1 MNLMINWPHR
11 GHKYSNQEIELVS
24 KIMSD
29 SNNQLTQGSFVSAFE
44 EDFKNYLGSNNA
56 FSLMSAAHALDI
68 SANLI
73 EIKEGDEVI
82 IPAHTYCATAL
93 AYARKGAVIRW
104 ADINSNSLTV
114 SFESISKLITNK
126 TKAIV
131 VVHLYGLICPEI
143 LEIADLAKQK
153 NIFLIEDCAQ
163 SLGAKFKG
171 KHCGTFGDIG
181 CFSFHSQKNLT
192 TLGEGGMM
200 VVKNNDL
207 AKHVKGLR
215 LNGHAPFNYN
225 DEYWLPAMS
234 NVDEDIANVWPIK
247 SSMNEVQGALGSSLI
262 KRMDELTQSRRAL
275 SNQIRKSLKSCKE
288 LIFQEIYQEE
298 SHSHHLLP
306 AKCVSKKWNRD
317 DLIKLLFNKY
327 RIKCVI
333 QYYPLNRYDL
343 FVKRGYGSAN
353 VPNTDEFYDNMI
365 SFPFSITLSE
375 NDIDYLIDS
384 IISAIFELNSK

>member
-1 MNLMINWPHR
+1 MDLKINWPNR
-11 GHKYSNQEIELVS
+11 GHEYSKDEIDLVS
-24 KIMSD
+24 KIMSNPVD
-29 SNNQLTQGSFVSAFE
+29 PLTQGNYVARFE
-44 EDFKNYLGSNNA
+44 NDFKNYLGSNNA
-56 FSLMSAAHALDI
+56 FSLMSAAHGLDI

-93 AYARKGAVIRW
+93 AFARKGAVIKW
-104 ADINSNSLTV
+104 ADICPKSLTV
-114 SFESISKLITNK
+114 SLDSISKLITKK

-143 LEIADLAKQK
+143 LEIVDLAGQN

-163 SLGAKFKG
+163 SLGAKLNG

-200 VVKNNDL
+200 VVKKSDM

-215 LNGHAPFNYN
+215 LNGHAPFNSHE
-225 DEYWLPAMS
+225 EYWLPAMS
-234 NVDEDIANVWPIK
+234 NVDEDIVDVWPIK

-262 KRMDELTQSRRAL
+262 KRMDELTTSRRLL
-275 SNQIRKSLKSCKE
+275 SNKIRQGLINCKE
-288 LIFQEIYQEE
+288 LVFQEFNKEE

-306 AKCVSKKWNRD
+306 ARCISEKWNRD

-327 RIKCVI
+327 KIKCVI

-343 FVKRGYGSAN
+343 FLKRGYGSAD

-365 SFPFSITLSE
+365 SLPFSITLSE
-375 NDIDYLIDS
+375 NDSNYLIDS
-384 IISAIFELNSK
+384 IINSINTLNK

>member
-1 MNLMINWPHR
+1 MDLKISWPNR
-11 GHKYSNQEIELVS
+11 GHEYSKDEIDLVS
-24 KIMSD
+24 KIMSNPVD
-29 SNNQLTQGSFVSAFE
+29 PLTQGNYVAGFE
-44 EDFKNYLGSNNA
+44 NDFKNYLGSNNA
-56 FSLMSAAHALDI
+56 FSLMSAAHGLDI

-93 AYARKGAVIRW
+93 AFARKGAVIKW
-104 ADINSNSLTV
+104 ADICPKSLTV
-114 SFESISKLITNK
+114 SLDSISKLITKK

-143 LEIADLAKQK
+143 LEIVDLSDQN

-163 SLGAKFKG
+163 SLGAKLNG

-200 VVKNNDL
+200 VVKKSDM

-215 LNGHAPFNYN
+215 LNGHAPFNSHE
-225 DEYWLPAMS
+225 EYWLPAMS
-234 NVDEDIANVWPIK
+234 NVDEDIVDVWPIK

-262 KRMDELTQSRRAL
+262 KRMDELTTSRRLL
-275 SNQIRKSLKSCKE
+275 SNKIRQGLINCKE
-288 LIFQEIYQEE
+288 LVFQEFNKEE

-306 AKCVSKKWNRD
+306 ARCISEKWNRD

-327 RIKCVI
+327 KIKCVI

-343 FVKRGYGSAN
+343 FLKRGYGSAD

-365 SFPFSITLSE
+365 SLPFSITLSE
-375 NDIDYLIDS
+375 NDSNYLIDS
-384 IISAIFELNSK
+384 IINSINTLNK

>member
-1 MNLMINWPHR
+1 MDLKINWPNR
-11 GHKYSNQEIELVS
+11 GHEYSKDEINLVS
-24 KIMSD
+24 KIMSNPVD
-29 SNNQLTQGSFVSAFE
+29 QLTQGNYVAGFE
-44 EDFKNYLGSNNA
+44 NDFKNYLGSNNA

-73 EIKEGDEVI
+73 EIKKGDEVI

-93 AYARKGAVIRW
+93 AFARKGAIIKW

-114 SFESISKLITNK
+114 SLESISKLFTNK

-143 LEIADLAKQK
+143 LEIVDFAKQK

-163 SLGAKFKG
+163 SLGAKFQG

-192 TLGEGGMM
+192 TLGEGGMI
-200 VVKNNDL
+200 VVKNNSH

-215 LNGHAPFNYN
+215 LNGHAPFNSN

-234 NVDEDIANVWPIK
+234 NVDEDIVDVWPIK

-262 KRMDELTQSRRAL
+262 KRIDELTKSRRIL
-275 SNQIRKSLKSCKE
+275 SNKIRKGLKDCPE
-288 LIFQEIYQEE
+288 LTFQEIHDEE

-306 AKCVSKKWNRD
+306 AKCISKKWTRD
-317 DLIKLLFNKY
+317 DLIKILFNKY
-327 RIKCVI
+327 GIKCVI

-343 FVKRGYGSAN
+343 FVKRGYGSAD

-365 SFPFSITLSE
+365 SFPFSLTISE
-375 NDIDYLIDS
+375 NNINYLINS
-384 IISAIFELNSK
+384 IISAISELNS

>member
-1 MNLMINWPHR
+1 MDLKINWPNR
-11 GHKYSNQEIELVS
+11 GHEYSKAEINLVS
-24 KIMSD
+24 KIMSNSVD
-29 SNNQLTQGSFVSAFE
+29 SLTQGNYVAEFE
-44 EDFKNYLGSNNA
+44 NDFKNYLGSNNA

-93 AYARKGAVIRW
+93 AFARKGAVIKW
-104 ADINSNSLTV
+104 ADICTKSLTV
-114 SFESISKLITNK
+114 SLDSISKLITKK

-143 LEIADLAKQK
+143 LEIVDLANKK

-163 SLGAKFKG
+163 SLGAKYKG

-215 LNGHAPFNYN
+215 LNGHAPYN
-225 DEYWLPAMS
+225 FDNEYWLPAMS
-234 NVDEDIANVWPIK
+234 NVDEDIADVWPIK

-262 KRMDELTQSRRAL
+262 KRMDDLTESRRQL
-275 SNQIRKSLKSCKE
+275 SSKIRTSLKEYKE
-288 LIFQEIYQEE
+288 LVFQDIHEKDA
-298 SHSHHLLP
+298 HSHHLLP
-306 AKCVSKKWNRD
+306 AKCISEKWNRD
-317 DLIKLLFNKY
+317 DLIKLLFNKFK
-327 RIKCVI
+327 IKCVI

-343 FVKRGYGSAN
+343 FVKRGYGFAN
-353 VPNTDEFYDNMI
+353 VPNSDEFYDNMI
-365 SFPFSITLSE
+365 SFPFSLTLSE
-375 NDIDYLIDS
+375 KDCDYLIKS
-384 IISAIFELNSK
+384 IISSIIELNS